1 MWQVMDR
8 GTYKGS
14 SFKGAV
20 LQNSVLSGS
29 DFTGADLT
37 DTVPYTYLSQLHY
50 TIFY

>member
-37 DTVPYTYLSQLHY
+37 DTVPYTNFSQLHY
-50 TIFY
+50 TMFY